1 MGALED
7 LEELYVNYCSLETM
21 DIHLAEC
28 RKVRDFL
35 VWLFRL
41 FRVVMF
47 RHAPVSSGTRFF
59 WACAHVV
66 RCVEGTLRVVQSCM
80 RYLHLSMVR

>member
-35 VWLFRL
+35 VWLLCL

-47 RHAPVSSGTRFF
+47 RHAPVPSGTPFLGLR
-59 WACAHVV
+59 AC
-66 RCVEGTLRVVQSCM
+66 RPML
-80 RYLHLSMVR
+80 